1 MSPPVVVRACSS
13 AADCALVAKLCGD
26 SFPEE
31 CHGQGLSVAEWQQIE
46 AEELSRT
53 PSWWRQIGLACEGD
67 KLLGVVVLTLEN
79 EEDDAI
85 SWSEYSRRVGCGPT
99 VLSMLYDRVLDEAL
113 LEHECLIDFI
123 AVSPDARG
131 KGVGALL
138 MRWAEQTGA
147 AILAET
153 EADAVAANGVDMTL
167 WVAADNAAAVRLYTK
182 SGYVPVKRTD
192 RGACNC
198 LASRV
203 LNFFLGHSVW
213 IKMRK
218 PLPPPGHLVAA
229 QPAPQSMPVAVASG
243 AAAGEAQFEDVAL
256 EAAQQSP
263 AAQPAAA
270 RMGCFGRRQPQP
282 AAAAARAAAAAG
294 DSETGMAAPPAP
306 GIHAGSLLRKLSN
319 GAGVLGPLPA
329 SQGPTP
335 RIGAV
340 PASGF
345 SGSSAPAGG
354 AAQPPA
360 YGRVSSLK
368 EGGGYTQLELRAM
381 PASSDGGASHAEPAK
396 LFVEAAAGAPAPAP
410 SASVASIDSDSE
422 ADGPAGISDAP
433 AGDVFVIMPLP
444 EASQPGLA

>member
-1 MSPPVVVRACSS
+1 
-13 AADCALVAKLCGD
+13 
-26 SFPEE
+26 
-31 CHGQGLSVAEWQQIE
+31 
-46 AEELSRT
+46 
-53 PSWWRQIGLACEGD
+53 
-67 KLLGVVVLTLEN
+67 
-79 EEDDAI
+79 
-85 SWSEYSRRVGCGPT
+85 
-99 VLSMLYDRVLDEAL
+99 MLYDRVLDEAL

-270 RMGCFGRRQPQP
+270 RMGCFGRRATRRPAWPPRPPRASMRAACCASCPMALACWAPCPPARAPRPALAPCRLAALVGPAPQP
-282 AAAAARAAAAAG
+282 VAPP
-294 DSETGMAAPPAP
+294 SPLPMAA
-306 GIHAGSLLRKLSN
+306 
-319 GAGVLGPLPA
+319 
-329 SQGPTP
+329 
-335 RIGAV
+335 
-340 PASGF
+340 
-345 SGSSAPAGG
+345 
-354 AAQPPA
+354 
-360 YGRVSSLK
+360 
-368 EGGGYTQLELRAM
+368 
-381 PASSDGGASHAEPAK
+381 
-396 LFVEAAAGAPAPAP
+396 
-410 SASVASIDSDSE
+410 
-422 ADGPAGISDAP
+422 
-433 AGDVFVIMPLP
+433 
-444 EASQPGLA
+444 

>member
-13 AADCALVAKLCGD
+13 PADCALVAKLCGD

-53 PSWWRQIGLACEGD
+53 PSWWRQIGLVCEGD

-167 WVAADNAAAVRLYTK
+167 WVAADNAAAVRLYQK
-182 SGYVPVKRTD
+182 CGYVAVKRTD

-218 PLPPPGHLVAA
+218 PLPPPAHLAAA
-229 QPAPQSMPVAVASG
+229 QPEQQGIPVATASG
-243 AAAGEAQFEDVAL
+243 APAGEAQFEDVAL
-256 EAAQQSP
+256 EVAQAAP
-263 AAQPAAA
+263 AAQPGAA

-282 AAAAARAAAAAG
+282 AATAAHAVAAAG

-306 GIHAGSLLRKLSN
+306 GIHASSLLRKLSN
-319 GAGVLGPLPA
+319 GAGVLGAAPA

-340 PASGF
+340 PAAGFGAPSG
-345 SGSSAPAGG
+345 AG
-354 AAQPPA
+354 AQPPTT
-360 YGRVSSLK
+360 YDRVSSLK

-381 PASSDGGASHAEPAK
+381 PASSDGGAALTEPAK
-396 LFVEAAAGAPAPAP
+396 LFMAAGVGAPS
-410 SASVASIDSDSE
+410 SASVTSIDSDSE
-422 ADGPAGISDAP
+422 ADGPAGISHAL

-444 EASQPGLA
+444 EASQPALT